1 MVVRPQHFRS
11 HRTAPVPRESEASGP
26 TMDIRA
32 FIRPGP
38 ARFAAL
44 QQDRVHNGV
53 VQQSICPLA
62 RAYIAAVVLLHNSKQ
77 RSSAGRTVRRVR
89 IFVLHGRRGG
99 PKSIGLENPPTARIE
114 MFEQNA
120 VRAIP
125 AHSFA
130 ERSPCALGRHDSTL
144 HVTARIP
151 HVRSGHRGNCR
162 SETERGHHYRGT
174 EELPATC
181 GSARGPTGPHSLYDV
196 RDKFAM
202 MAEHRFAPPLD

>member
-1 MVVRPQHFRS
+1 MENASRCLPTIDGPLVQVSKLSSDPVCLLMVVRPQHFRS

-77 RSSAGRTVRRVR
+77 RSSAGS
-89 IFVLHGRRGG
+89 HC
-99 PKSIGLENPPTARIE
+99 S
-114 MFEQNA
+114 
-120 VRAIP
+120 
-125 AHSFA
+125 
-130 ERSPCALGRHDSTL
+130 
-144 HVTARIP
+144 
-151 HVRSGHRGNCR
+151 
-162 SETERGHHYRGT
+162 
-174 EELPATC
+174 
-181 GSARGPTGPHSLYDV
+181 
-196 RDKFAM
+196 
-202 MAEHRFAPPLD
+202 